1 MKKISFL
8 LLFLFI
14 YNFLYSQTIKKDT
27 TNQPV
32 IWTWKGI
39 PINEKTL
46 MDSLRVFYLNYVDS
60 VKSKKNNDYLSKEK
74 KSR

>member
-8 LLFLFI
+8 ILFLFI

-27 TNQPV
+27 TNKSI
-32 IWTWKGI
+32 IWTWKGV

-60 VKSKKNNDYLSKEK
+60 IKLKKNNDSLFK
-74 KSR
+74 KRKLR

>member
-8 LLFLFI
+8 ILFLFI

-27 TNQPV
+27 TNKSI
-32 IWTWKGI
+32 IWTWKGV

-60 VKSKKNNDYLSKEK
+60 VKLKKNNDSLFKQK
-74 KSR
+74 KLR